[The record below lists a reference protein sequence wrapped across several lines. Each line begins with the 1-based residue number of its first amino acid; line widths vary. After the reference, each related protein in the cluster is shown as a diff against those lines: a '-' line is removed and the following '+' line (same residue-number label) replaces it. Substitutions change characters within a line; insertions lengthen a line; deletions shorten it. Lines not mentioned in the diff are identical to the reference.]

1 MTRRGIREALMSAG
15 ALLILIAALAMMDG
29 RVRDRFTP
37 EGVWNRVT
45 NQRGQIAMTSATVYE
60 VIAEHDKLAMFVVA
74 ASLLVG
80 CMLRT

>member
-1 MTRRGIREALMSAG
+1 MSAV
-15 ALLILIAALAMMDG
+15 ALLILVAALAMMDG

-37 EGVWNRVT
+37 TGVWSRVT
-45 NQRGQIAMTSATVYE
+45 NQRGQIAMTGANVYE

-74 ASLLVG
+74 GSLLVG